1 MSSTD
6 GRRPDDAERTDARQA
21 DAERDA
27 RLREFF
33 EARIVPAAER
43 LRERGVSFFPL
54 GPDPARQS
62 YYARRAEATTRI
74 AEFEAESAAAEL
86 RALWGEHPELL
97 SLIDPLLEL
106 AAELRQR
113 DQDRGAEVSP
123 FIYAMF

>member
-6 GRRPDDAERTDARQA
+6 GRRPDAERTDARQA

-43 LRERGVSFFPL
+43 IRERGVSFFPL

-74 AEFEAESAAAEL
+74 AELEAESVAAEL

-113 DQDRGAEVSP
+113 DHGGVGDVSP
-123 FIYAMF
+123 LIYAMF